1 MLPFVTPPAAVRTRR
16 IGNARCGVLEVVER
30 GGLTVEEDDAI
41 AVLLAEGESAFV
53 EAAKAA
59 DAIATAETNRLAAQ
73 PAPITEPLPEG
84 EEPPAREVSIV
95 EAFEIIK
102 RAISGDQLEPAAEA
116 IRLRHAEAIQQVA
129 AVFARSGQRNMEAG
143 VTALVRSRLD
153 QPAWSM
159 EDTRRMDR
167 VLFRGLHQLF
177 LDEQAAENQPDQ
189 PATEEEVG
197 KPPVANGNQRRRTGR
212 RSSGSSA
219 EASPAS
225 SAVLTLPMS

>member
-1 MLPFVTPPAAVRTRR
+1 MLPFITPPAAVRTRR

-59 DAIATAETNRLAAQ
+59 DAIATAENNRAGITPR
-73 PAPITEPLPEG
+73 PAPQPEEGGEG
-84 EEPPAREVSIV
+84 EPAGLSIV

-102 RAISGDQLEPAAEA
+102 RAISGDPLELAAEA
-116 IRLRHAEAIQQVA
+116 IRLRHAEVIQQVA

-153 QPAWSM
+153 RPAWSL
-159 EDTRRMDR
+159 EDTRRLDR

-197 KPPVANGNQRRRTGR
+197 KPPVANGSSRRRTGR

-219 EASPAS
+219 EGSPAS
-225 SAVLTLPMS
+225 STELTLRVS